1 MTRKEQL
8 FQDIGIADF
17 VLTDLGEYLD
27 THPSD
32 QTALE
37 YFNHYAAIKTQM
49 TKDFAKEFFPFEER
63 CIQQHKRMEMGQCA
77 SSLGRRMLSY
87 VEL

>member
-49 TKDFAKEFFPFEER
+49 TKDFAKEFFPLT
-63 CIQQHKRMEMGQCA
+63 KDA
-77 SSLGRRMLSY
+77 SNNTKEWKWGSAPLPWEGGC
-87 VEL
+87 